1 VSGMPEWEPVIGL
14 EIHVQLKTHTKMFCG
29 CESGFG
35 GEPNTRTCPVCL
47 AFPGALPVPNATA
60 VEWTIKL
67 GHALNC
73 RIAGRAVFHRKN
85 YFYPDNPKGYQI
97 SQYDEPLCIAGSF
110 VVPGPEGDTEVGI
123 VRAHLEEDAAKT
135 IHVGGETGRI
145 VGSAHSNVDFNRGG
159 TPLVEIV
166 TQPDLRSADDA
177 KRFLQLLRQTIVE
190 LGISDAEMEKGTLR
204 ADANVSVR
212 EAGETGYR
220 TRTELKNMNSF
231 NHIARGIE
239 AELRRQIET
248 WESGG
253 EVVQETLDY
262 EVRSDT
268 VTPRRRKE
276 EADDY
281 RYFPEPDLVPIEPE
295 AEVVNRLRAEVPE
308 LPGVRIRRF
317 EEQYEL
323 SYYDAEVLNGSAAL
337 AALYEQVALDGI
349 DAKAASNVLMNDFVA
364 TGVDPAAVNGAE
376 LAKLIEARATIP
388 RETFTRALTES
399 ADPDFRAE
407 TYLGDTL
414 IADRAQLEPLV
425 ERILA
430 SNPGQVDAY
439 KGGKEGLLGF
449 FVGQV
454 MKETEGKADPKV
466 VNDLLRRELA

>member
-73 RIAGRAVFHRKN
+73 RIAERAVFHRKN

-220 TRTELKNMNSF
+220 TRTELKNKNSY

-239 AELRRQIET
+239 AEHPRQIET